1 MLAICTTAPNVFRL
15 LVLYLKPVLPGLA
28 ERAEAFLDIPP
39 LTWADAGT
47 LLLDHPINKFK
58 PLLSRVDMAHIE
70 AMADSRHQPGG
81 VHWEAAAKDAAE
93 EEDDTITI
101 DDFLKVKLRA
111 ARIVKAAPVEGADK
125 LPQLTLDVGDLGE
138 RNVFAGIKSKYR
150 PEELRAAWWRW

>member
-1 MLAICTTAPNVFRL
+1 MLAICTTALNVFRL

-70 AMADSRHQPGG
+70 AMLADSRDTNP
-81 VHWEAAAKDAAE
+81 AASTGKRRPRTPPRKKTTPSPSTTSSRSNCAPPASS
-93 EEDDTITI
+93 
-101 DDFLKVKLRA
+101 R
-111 ARIVKAAPVEGADK
+111 RRRWKAP
-125 LPQLTLDVGDLGE
+125 T
-138 RNVFAGIKSKYR
+138 SCCS
-150 PEELRAAWWRW
+150 